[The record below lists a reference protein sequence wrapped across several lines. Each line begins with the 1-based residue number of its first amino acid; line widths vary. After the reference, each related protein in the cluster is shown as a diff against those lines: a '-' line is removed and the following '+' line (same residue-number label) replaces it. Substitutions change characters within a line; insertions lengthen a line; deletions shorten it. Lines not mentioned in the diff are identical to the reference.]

1 MISYYRAT
9 GSYRSV
15 NASVKIFQ
23 EAQDYRL
30 DMIGYDWIGCPI
42 LMTSLTSL
50 TSPWEVLVAKPSF
63 STFNVLRRHKKVCY
77 RTSGRQELHWQPRTS
92 NVTESN
98 RIDGVIVASLLGVH
112 TESTCRETNAKASL
126 HSHNICKANQGL
138 NGFGA
143 VISDFTSEDTER
155 AQPDKSGSFTNCN
168 WSICMSTAIFM
179 IRNAHP
185 FSSKWGQ

>member
-1 MISYYRAT
+1 MISIDIILS
-9 GSYRSV
+9 SYRQL
-15 NASVKIFQ
+15 Q
-23 EAQDYRL
+23 ECQCQRQDLPRSPRL
-30 DMIGYDWIGCPI
+30 SIGYDWIGCPI
-42 LMTSLTSL
+42 LMTSL

-138 NGFGA
+138 NGFGQSSA
-143 VISDFTSEDTER
+143 TSQVRTQNGHSQTSLALSQTVIGPSACR
-155 AQPDKSGSFTNCN
+155 LQ
-168 WSICMSTAIFM
+168 
-179 IRNAHP
+179 
-185 FSSKWGQ
+185 SS